1 MPCFSTFFS
10 DNSFRPAF
18 QMFGYSDRM
27 VPINHHYDRPACVN
41 QVVGKADLSEKA
53 LADGTEGS
61 YSVPRTSS
69 SRSIC
74 SIKVRMRCSNS

>member
-27 VPINHHYDRPACVN
+27 VPINTTMIARHA
-41 QVVGKADLSEKA
+41 
-53 LADGTEGS
+53 
-61 YSVPRTSS
+61 
-69 SRSIC
+69 
-74 SIKVRMRCSNS
+74 